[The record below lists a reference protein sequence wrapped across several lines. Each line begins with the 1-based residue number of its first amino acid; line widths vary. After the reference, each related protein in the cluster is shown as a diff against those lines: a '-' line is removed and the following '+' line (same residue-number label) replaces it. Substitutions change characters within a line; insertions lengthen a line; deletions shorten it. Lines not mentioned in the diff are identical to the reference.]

1 MSTDL
6 PDVAR
11 VLHDYEVGRE
21 VGRGEFGIVWSARHR
36 QLGREVAIKQLA
48 GSVTATDESSA
59 RFRREARILAQ
70 MDHPHVVTVF
80 DYREHDALRLLV
92 MELLTGGTFADRR
105 AAGMSVETAIASTL
119 AAASGL
125 HHAHEQGILH
135 RDVKPENL
143 MFDRRGTLKVTDFG
157 IARVDVVDATVI
169 DLTHAGQ
176 FFGTPAYVSPE
187 QAGHTLGEGRVPIG
201 AASDQYSLAAVLYE
215 ALCGQLTHDATGGA
229 VALCTRR
236 MNESARPLR
245 TLAPDVPVEIEA
257 VVMKALARDPM
268 LRYATAEDFAV
279 ALGRAATDTLGADW
293 LARSQV
299 LLRDT
304 GAIADAAHHH
314 RGDSSRDF
322 GAGQRAT
329 YGHGD
334 VRVHRRRGIGDVV
347 EGRPGRDA
355 DGDGA
360 PRHIDPHDGRIGRRL
375 RVQDDRRRVLRRP
388 GCRGECRGRD
398 PTQCRRRGLAGD
410 DTRAGADRD
419 AHGNVRRT

>member
-1 MSTDL
+1 M
-6 PDVAR
+6 
-11 VLHDYEVGRE
+11 
-21 VGRGEFGIVWSARHR
+21 
-36 QLGREVAIKQLA
+36 
-48 GSVTATDESSA
+48 TATDESSS

-80 DYREHDALRLLV
+80 DYREHDQLRLLV

-105 AAGMSVETAIASTL
+105 AAGMSLETAIASTL

-187 QAGHTLGEGRVPIG
+187 QAGHTLGDGRVPIG

-245 TLAPDVPVEIEA
+245 TLVPDIPIEVEA

-268 LRYATAEDFAV
+268 LRYATVEDFAV
-279 ALGRAATDTLGADW
+279 ALGRRGNRHARSR
-293 LARSQV
+293 LARAFPGSAPRHG
-299 LLRDT
+299 RDRRRRAPSPPRRVGAT
-304 GAIADAAHHH
+304 GAAQRSAD
-314 RGDSSRDF
+314 GN
-322 GAGQRAT
+322 
-329 YGHGD
+329 GD

-360 PRHIDPHDGRIGRRL
+360 PRHVGSRDRRIGRGYVFGPAPRPSPTRLPRSMPRSRSNAVSPSRPGRRRHPCEYGSRCTRGPATYATATTSVVRSTGSHAWKRSRTAARRSSRL
-375 RVQDDRRRVLRRP
+375 RPRP
-388 GCRGECRGRD
+388 
-398 PTQCRRRGLAGD
+398 
-410 DTRAGADRD
+410 
-419 AHGNVRRT
+419 